1 MHDTTICMVR
11 HRRVLLSLGIAMLMM
26 ALPWTVA
33 ADPSG
38 TVSQD
43 MIRITVSKDTA
54 NHIVD
59 VEVEFENITAYEVYD

>member
-1 MHDTTICMVR
+1 MRVVTIYMVR
-11 HRRVLLSLGIAMLMM
+11 QRRALLSLGIAMLMV

-43 MIRITVSKDTA
+43 MIRITV
-54 NHIVD
+54 
-59 VEVEFENITAYEVYD
+59 